1 MSASTAA
8 SPRLSRPTNALFWML
23 LFLGAIAALVAL
35 VNQPL
40 RQAFQA
46 NPTFNAVIVGVLLI
60 GVLVNFRQVLA
71 LFREIRWINEFRRA
85 DPERPLS
92 TTPKLLAPMAR
103 MLGQRERGQF
113 SLSALSMRSL
123 LDSIHLRLDEA
134 RDVSRYLIGLLIFLG
149 LLGTFWGLLAT
160 IGDVGTVIKA
170 MQVDGDSQ
178 QVFADLKAGL
188 EGPLA
193 GMGIAFSSSLFGL
206 AGSLVLGFLDLQ
218 AGHAQNRFFNQ
229 LEEWLSSVTRLS
241 TGALP
246 GDGEAPLPA
255 YVQALLEQT
264 ADSLE
269 RLQRVMADQVTTRG
283 HLDDQLAQLNHRLGD
298 LGKHL
303 GQQSMNEELRSELR
317 LLNRTIAAALRTPE
331 RDDV

>member
-1 MSASTAA
+1 MSLAKPS
-8 SPRLSRPTNALFWML
+8 RLSRPTNALFWML
-23 LFLGAIAALVAL
+23 VFLGAIVAL
-35 VNQPL
+35 AVFVQQPL
-40 RQAFQA
+40 RQAFLA
-46 NPTFNAVIVGVLLI
+46 NPTFNAVIVAVLLI
-60 GVLVNFRQVLA
+60 GILVNFRQVLA
-71 LFREIRWINEFRRA
+71 LFREIRWIEAFRRS
-85 DPERPLS
+85 DPERPPP
-92 TTPKLLAPMAR
+92 TTPRLLAPMAR
-103 MLGQRERGQF
+103 MLSQRERGQF
-113 SLSALSMRSL
+113 SLSALSSRSL
-123 LDSIHLRLDEA
+123 LDSIHLRLDES

-160 IGDVGTVIKA
+160 IGDVGGVIRA
-170 MQVDGDSQ
+170 MDVAGDSQ

-206 AGSLVLGFLDLQ
+206 AGSLILGFLDLQ

-241 TGALP
+241 SGALP

-283 HLDDQLAQLNHRLGD
+283 HLDDQIAQLNHRLGD

-303 GQQSMNEELRSELR
+303 GQQGLHDELRSELR
-317 LLNRTIAAALRTPE
+317 LLNRTIAAALNTTE
-331 RDDV
+331 RNHG